1 MPYREEIFEYT
12 EGREVKKYHTPRLG
26 GKKTRLPN
34 YNPTPDDVKK
44 VNQKRREEKLRRII
58 LTNFKRDDVYLTL
71 TYAKEPESYKEAKKK
86 LSKFLRTLR
95 RKYRKAGK
103 ELKYIYTTES
113 RGKRIHHHLLLNY
126 ENGVCSRELVQE
138 CWKEGIINYYAYLH
152 YDGGTEDARRMA
164 SYLIKETGRS
174 IREGDQKVSYV
185 PSRNLKKPKVYYR
198 TIQSKSWKEKPIPPK
213 GMELYEIINTYTNE
227 GYPLQ
232 IARYRKRGRQN
243 E

>member
-1 MPYREEIFEYT
+1 MPYRKEIFAYP
-12 EGREVKKYHTPRLG
+12 GGQEVKKYFTPRLG

-34 YNPTPDDVKK
+34 FNPTPEDVKK
-44 VNQKRREEKLRRII
+44 VNSKRREENLRRII

-71 TYAKEPESYKEAKKK
+71 TYAEEPESYEDAKKK

-126 ENGVCSRELVQE
+126 EDGFCSRDLIQE
-138 CWKEGIINYYAYLH
+138 CWKEGMINYYAYLH
-152 YDGGTEDARRMA
+152 YDGGPDDAKRMA
-164 SYLIKETGRS
+164 SYLIKETGRT
-174 IREGDQKVSYV
+174 IGEGEQKRSYI

-198 TIQSKSWKEKPIPPK
+198 TIHSRNWKERPSSPK
-213 GMELYEIINTYTNE
+213 GMELYEVINTYTNE

-232 IARYRKRGRQN
+232 LARYRKRGRQN